1 LKDWQMPSWVIP
13 EVAVV
18 SAEVSGT
25 DARFPVHRIYCVG
38 RNYADHAR
46 EMGMSEQD
54 IAKQREGT
62 PTFFMKPASALAQN
76 GARVCYPS
84 ATNSLHFEAELV
96 VALQSG
102 GRDIPIESALS
113 HVYGYAAG
121 NDLTRRDLQAACK
134 KAGLPWDIAKV
145 FEQAAVL
152 GAILPMPGLAPPSG
166 AISLW
171 VNDLR
176 KQNAELSD
184 MVWQVAE
191 IISLLSGFFT
201 LRAGDL
207 IYTGTPAGVDA
218 LVVRDQVK
226 ITVAGLP
233 ELRHS
238 IVAAD

>member
-1 LKDWQMPSWVIP
+1 MPSWVIP
-13 EVAVV
+13 ELEVV

-25 DARFPVHRIYCVG
+25 HARFPVHRIYCVG

-102 GRDIPIESALS
+102 GRDISVESALS

-121 NDLTRRDLQAACK
+121 NDLTRRDLQTACK

-152 GAILPMPGLAPPSG
+152 GPIAPMPGLAPPASE
-166 AISLW
+166 IELW
-171 VNDLR
+171 VNDARRQHASL
-176 KQNAELSD
+176 AE
-184 MVWQVAE
+184 MVWPVAE

-218 LVVRDQVK
+218 LMAGDQVR
-226 ITVAGLP
+226 IAVAGLP
-233 ELRHS
+233 ELAHS
-238 IVAAD
+238 IVGED

>member
-1 LKDWQMPSWVIP
+1 MADWVIP
-13 EVAVV
+13 ELEVV
-18 SAEVSGT
+18 SAEVIGK

-62 PTFFMKPASALAQN
+62 PTFFMKPASALARQ
-76 GARVCYPS
+76 GAAIPYPP
-84 ATNSLHFEAELV
+84 ATTQLHFEAELV

-102 GRDIPIESALS
+102 GRDIPVESALS

-145 FEQAAVL
+145 FEGAAVL
-152 GAILPMPGLAPPSG
+152 GPIAPMPGLAPPMG
-166 AISLW
+166 EITLW
-171 VNDLR
+171 VNDQR
-176 KQNAELSD
+176 KQHANLSE
-184 MVWQVAE
+184 MVWNVPE
-191 IISLLSGFFT
+191 IIALLSTFFT

-218 LVVRDQVK
+218 LLPGDVVR
-226 ITVAGLP
+226 IEVANLP
-233 ELRHS
+233 TLGHS
-238 IVAAD
+238 VV

>member
-1 LKDWQMPSWVIP
+1 MPSWVIP
-13 EVAVV
+13 EVEAI

-54 IAKQREGT
+54 IAKQREGA

-76 GARVCYPS
+76 GASVRYPS

-102 GRDIPIESALS
+102 GRDISVASALS

-134 KAGLPWDIAKV
+134 KAGLPWEVAKV

-152 GAILPMPGLAPPSG
+152 GPIAAMKGLAPPAG
-166 AISLW
+166 EIALW
-171 VNDLR
+171 VNDVRRQHASL
-176 KQNAELSD
+176 AD
-184 MVWQVAE
+184 MVWPVAE

-218 LVVRDQVK
+218 LVPGDQ
-226 ITVAGLP
+226 IRIAVAGLP
-233 ELRHS
+233 ELAHS
-238 IVAAD
+238 VVAAD

>member
-1 LKDWQMPSWVIP
+1 MSNWVIP
-13 EVAVV
+13 EVEVV
-18 SAEVSGT
+18 SAEVFGT
-25 DARFPVHRIYCVG
+25 SARFPVHRIYCVG

-62 PTFFMKPASALAQN
+62 PTFFMKPASALSQD
-76 GARVCYPS
+76 GAAVRYPS

-96 VALQSG
+96 VALRSG
-102 GRDIPIESALS
+102 GKDISVESALS

-152 GAILPMPGLAPPSG
+152 APIAPMPGQAPPVG
-166 AISLW
+166 EIALW
-171 VNDLR
+171 VNDVRRQHATLA
-176 KQNAELSD
+176 Q
-184 MVWQVAE
+184 MVWPVAE

-218 LVVRDQVK
+218 LLPGDQVR
-226 ITVAGLP
+226 IAVARLP

-238 IVAAD
+238 VVD